1 MVIRSYEDLE
11 VYRRSYKLAL
21 DIHRISYT
29 LPKSERYELSNSQ
42 SSYKHTPQHC
52 LLKGMVEK
60 ILKQNSSTSYATA

>member
-42 SSYKHTPQHC
+42 SSKE
-52 LLKGMVEK
+52 L
-60 ILKQNSSTSYATA
+60 A